1 MNIHDHNLKACGP
14 DRVLLAGSFAPNGAV
29 APVTTS
35 SRGRDFGHTFT
46 VAYAATGIYTVTL
59 PSSFTLPAQPGA
71 LIVTAQYDA
80 LASWFD
86 VAIIGETTLTS
97 TTRSFVLQAHRAG
110 VANAPAA
117 AAGTRINFMILC
129 SNNTGQ

>member
-1 MNIHDHNLKACGP
+1 MNIQDHDLKGCGP
-14 DRVLLAGSFAPNGAV
+14 DRVLLAGSFAPNGAS
-29 APVTTS
+29 APVVTA

-46 VAYAATGIYTVTL
+46 VTYSATGIYTITW
-59 PSSFTLPAQPGA
+59 PAGFTLPAQPA
-71 LIVTAQYDA
+71 SIIVTPQFDA

-86 VAIIGETTLTS
+86 VAPIGETTLTS
-97 TTRSFVLQAHRAG
+97 TTRQIVLQAHRAG

-117 AAGTRINFMILC
+117 AAGTRINFMLLV